1 MRLNNID
8 AYTGLSSP
16 IHQWLPTTKLMGLVA
31 LIFGFATVQQLWLVP
46 YMVAMALG
54 LFLLSRLPGH
64 FLRSRLR
71 YPGLFLLGV
80 VVALPFLSGETVLWQ
95 WGVLTLRQEGTLMM
109 LLVAGRF
116 FSIITVGIVLLGT
129 TPFLTLVGA
138 MRSLGLPPIL
148 ADMTLLAY
156 RYLFDIADQLAQL
169 KQAMRLRGFRPTRT
183 GHTWQQIAA
192 VTGTLLIRSYEQSER
207 VYKAMRLR
215 GYGMSPVAPMRGKH
229 RVGSAWGT
237 WQDMAGLVG
246 CVAIA
251 GGLVIAQWI

>member
-1 MRLNNID
+1 MRLNID
-8 AYTGLSSP
+8 AYAGLTSP
-16 IHQWLPTTKLMGLVA
+16 IHQWLPTMKLMGLVA

-46 YMVAMALG
+46 YMVAVALG
-54 LFLLSRLPGH
+54 LFWLSQLPGH

-80 VVALPFLSGETVLWQ
+80 VIALPFLSGQTVLWH
-95 WGVLTLRQEGTLMM
+95 WGILTLRQEGVLTM

-129 TPFLTLVGA
+129 TPFLTLISA

-156 RYLFDIADQLAQL
+156 RYLFDISDQLTQL
-169 KQAMRLRGFRPTRT
+169 KQAMRLRGFGPTQTRR
-183 GHTWQQIAA
+183 TWQQLAA
-192 VTGTLLIRSYEQSER
+192 VTGTLLIRSYEHSER

-215 GYGMSPVAPMRGKH
+215 GYGMSSVAPIRHKH
-229 RVGSAWGT
+229 WVGSPWGT
-237 WQDMAGLVG
+237 WQDMAGLAS

-251 GGLVIAQWI
+251 MALILAQWI

>member
-1 MRLNNID
+1 MRLNVD
-8 AYTGLSSP
+8 AYVGLASP
-16 IHQWLPTTKLMGLVA
+16 IHQWLPTTKLIGLVI

-46 YMVAMALG
+46 YMVAVALG

-80 VVALPFLSGETVLWQ
+80 VIALPFLSGETVLWQ
-95 WGVLTLRQEGTLMM
+95 WGFLSLRQEGILAM

-129 TPFLTLVGA
+129 TPFLTLVSA

-156 RYLFDIADQLAQL
+156 RYLFDISDQLAQL
-169 KQAMRLRGFRPTRT
+169 KQAMRLRGFRSTQT
-183 GHTWQQIAA
+183 GRTWQQLAA

-215 GYGMSPVAPMRGKH
+215 GYGVAPVAPVKNKH
-229 RVGSAWGT
+229 SVVSPGGT
-237 WQDMAGLVG
+237 WQDLAGAVS
-246 CVAIA
+246 CVVIAIA
-251 GGLVIAQWI
+251 LMIVQWI